1 LTRMTLNSDQRKAAR
16 LRMPVR
22 NRSPS
27 SSLSLTWA
35 ADQVVEPLRATSTLP
50 SFSITTQF

>member
-1 LTRMTLNSDQRKAAR
+1 
-16 LRMPVR
+16 
-22 NRSPS
+22 
-27 SSLSLTWA
+27 LSLTWA